1 MIVTDPYCIALIVT
15 ERIRRLMEAGD
26 LAGLEPHREYGY
38 TCRIVFGV
46 SIDDIAAI
54 QDEEAGAR
62 RLVWFHLNNGRMI
75 SGDPEADTC
84 GGCPRNVTLH

>member
-1 MIVTDPYCIALIVT
+1 MIVTDPYCITLIVT

-26 LAGLEPHREYGY
+26 LTGLEPHREYGY

-54 QDEEAGAR
+54 RHEEAGAR
-62 RLVWFHLNNGRMI
+62 RLVWFHLNNGLLI
-75 SGDPEADTC
+75 SGDPEADARS
-84 GGCPRNVTLH
+84 GRLSNVTLH